1 MFMYVLLVGRKVDVC
16 INEVCPQSEYEY
28 CAPNLLETYIL
39 YCMETI
45 LFVVLYTIRP
55 HGVNK

>member
-28 CAPNLLETYIL
+28 CAPNLLETYTLL
-39 YCMETI
+39 YGNYPLCGAVYHKT
-45 LFVVLYTIRP
+45 P
-55 HGVNK
+55 WCK

>member
-28 CAPNLLETYIL
+28 CAPNLLETYTLL
-39 YCMETI
+39 YGN